1 MKKFFLFIITAFCF
15 ITATDVYANPYKHSF
30 KLNGN
35 ELVNCT
41 WFAWDQAYRKAGVSL
56 PGWGNAST
64 WYESARKAGFEVGQT
79 PRAKSIV
86 VWSWYNSNGKN
97 LGHVGYVERVQGDK
111 IYVWDSDSTCVDHE
125 YPPFKECLANSVDQ
139 TTEEACYKNAK
150 TIACEESASYWST
163 PGDLIGYIYLDN
175 VPKVETTKKTK
186 KTTVATEKKST
197 LPTTTTT
204 TTTVNVRIPYLK
216 SIDTSVGKL
225 QFDKEKYEYEINT
238 NKDDNFIIIA
248 AEPED
253 EDAKIEGDG
262 RFDFVKGRNEYK
274 IRVFYENGNENIYT
288 LVVNNSEEN
297 VIVSTS
303 YERNINYPIPLDII
317 FGVVVGITIFIF
329 SYGIYRRNS

>member
-1 MKKFFLFIITAFCF
+1 MKKFFLFFIMFFCL

-204 TTTVNVRIPYLK
+204 TTTVEVKIPYLK

-253 EDAKIEGDG
+253 EEAKIEGDG